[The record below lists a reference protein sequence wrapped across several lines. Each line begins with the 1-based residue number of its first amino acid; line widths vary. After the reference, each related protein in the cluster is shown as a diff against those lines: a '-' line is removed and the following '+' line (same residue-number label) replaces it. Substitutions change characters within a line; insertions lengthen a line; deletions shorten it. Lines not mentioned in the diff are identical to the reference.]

1 MKIDLAFIFASLSLP
16 PFVGVGAP
24 VILAILHVK
33 IRIMGQFLKPSDQ
46 YNTIQ
51 DYSPYGYTKQSLPLV
66 YDYSHTANRY
76 L

>member
-1 MKIDLAFIFASLSLP
+1 MQPLFLHKVFIALF
-16 PFVGVGAP
+16 F
-24 VILAILHVK
+24 
-33 IRIMGQFLKPSDQ
+33 QFLKPSDQ

-51 DYSPYGYTKQSLPLV
+51 DYSPYGYTKQRLPLV